1 MPEIDASELVHIV
14 RANPPPSIIAH
25 YVPTEDKCP
34 HCGENRKSGTNWGV
48 GPRGFQ
54 TRTADPNI
62 AIKFR
67 TIAGKKTVLLGKKIC
82 TDDCLAKELTEMIE
96 EESPV
101 ALDILKQFALQSG
114 FGNGTAFKVDVGD
127 TRNRGLMFWDDNIK
141 EVIPADSDLNGGYGG
156 VPINFLIGD
165 GDFTPT
171 DWEDDFLMGIVE
183 AYPNMK
189 LIVEMRNYAAAHP
202 EDKKMEVTINGN
214 DFEIR
219 YNPTEMSGEWE
230 SCTLMLR
237 NGSILKA
244 APGDKRKRNTI
255 KIADDAALKEAEEH
269 VAAKVAAS
277 ANNAPNNAYV
287 PNTPEEA
294 AAKAADRKA
303 ALAKYSENLGKAF
316 ALPKFN
322 ARRRQAVSKA
332 KANLNAT
339 YAAIS
344 KRRTVKNANAN
355 ARAKNAAL
363 MGLVAEH
370 LNGNNTNGVLATEIN
385 RLKKN
390 GGARKT
396 RKRRY

>member
-1 MPEIDASELVHIV
+1 
-14 RANPPPSIIAH
+14 
-25 YVPTEDKCP
+25 
-34 HCGENRKSGTNWGV
+34 
-48 GPRGFQ
+48 
-54 TRTADPNI
+54 
-62 AIKFR
+62 
-67 TIAGKKTVLLGKKIC
+67 
-82 TDDCLAKELTEMIE
+82 MIE